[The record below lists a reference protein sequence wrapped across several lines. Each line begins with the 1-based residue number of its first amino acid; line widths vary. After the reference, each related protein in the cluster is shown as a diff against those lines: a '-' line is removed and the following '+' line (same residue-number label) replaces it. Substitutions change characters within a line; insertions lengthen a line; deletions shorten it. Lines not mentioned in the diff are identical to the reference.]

1 MRVAVLIASI
11 VFITCANYACAYSIV
26 ITTIHNTTIYNR
38 TDAIIYT
45 STEKSP
51 VYKYLDNNIYRYIR
65 QPIKI
70 LAKIVLI
77 ILSFVFGLLLT
88 ILIAISRGLQHIH
101 DVYSNFSSF
110 IMHHIFNCEYSYIER
125 KLHEYNWCIFLEG
138 LHEIMEW

>member
-51 VYKYLDNNIYRYIR
+51 VYEYLDNNIYRYIR
-65 QPIKI
+65 QSIKI
-70 LAKIVLI
+70 LAKIVFI
-77 ILSFVFGLLLT
+77 ILSLVIGLLLN

-101 DVYSNFSSF
+101 DVCNNFSSF
-110 IMHHIFNCEYSYIER
+110 IMHHIFNCEYSYIES
-125 KLHEYNWCIFLEG
+125 KLHEYRWCMISEP
-138 LHEIMEW
+138 LHEIMQW

>member
-51 VYKYLDNNIYRYIR
+51 VYKYLDNNISIYKTTNKNISEDSIDYIIVR
-65 QPIKI
+65 DWVVIKY
-70 LAKIVLI
+70 
-77 ILSFVFGLLLT
+77 SDRN
-88 ILIAISRGLQHIH
+88 ISRTST
-101 DVYSNFSSF
+101 YS
-110 IMHHIFNCEYSYIER
+110 
-125 KLHEYNWCIFLEG
+125 
-138 LHEIMEW
+138 